1 MVETILGVHPCD
13 TGPTAA
19 EALAGLWPW
28 CAEQAAEPGTLL
40 NEAAKLAWLDWTGV
54 ALFGLGTHLG
64 RAVTRVAG
72 DPRQLVPQITAAG
85 VAEISR
91 LALVLGTAAHAAE
104 LDDTLPDSMIHA
116 GAPVI
121 AAALAVGLARRSP
134 LSELLGAIAFGYE
147 VAGRL
152 GRAVNAPPRLALHAR
167 GFHPTGV
174 VGALGAAAAAGAL
187 LGLESERL
195 ASALTLAASMGGGV
209 LEFITGGGAA
219 KALHAGKAAADGIIA
234 AALAAEGL
242 AGPRF
247 ALEGRDGFLRA
258 YGGDHKEVSALVQ
271 GPCLTTAAVVRTQRK
286 YYACCHHCQPSLQIL
301 SDLLAAG
308 KCCAENVAAIEAFV
322 PTMAYYQIALP
333 RETKYRPRSTLE
345 AQLSL
350 PYCLAARLVLGHL
363 EPSAFEPPHLTDS
376 RILELT
382 CRVHVEAQKELDGSF
397 SEGRMPAV
405 LRVRLT
411 SGEVLEASAGFETG
425 EFDPAAEKERLYHK
439 WNRLLKR
446 AMSETQA
453 RDLWG
458 TLEVE
463 PVVGFA
469 EALRLLRTT

>member
-1 MVETILGVHPCD
+1 MRETIFGVNPCD
-13 TGPTAA
+13 TGPTVAA
-19 EALAGLWPW
+19 ALAELWPW
-28 CAEQAAEPGTLL
+28 CAEQAGEPGTLL
-40 NEAAKLAWLDWTGV
+40 SEAAKLAWLDWTGV
-54 ALFGLGTHLG
+54 ALFGLGTYLG
-64 RAVTRVAG
+64 RAVARVAG
-72 DPRQLVPQITAAG
+72 DPRELVPQIRVAG
-85 VAEISR
+85 TAEISR

-121 AAALAVGLARRSP
+121 AAALAVGLARSAA
-134 LSELLGAIAFGYE
+134 LSELLGAVAFGYE

-152 GRAVNAPPRLALHAR
+152 GRALNAPPRLALHAR

-187 LGLESERL
+187 LGLESGRL

-209 LEFITGGGAA
+209 LEFITGGGAT
-219 KALHAGKAAADGIIA
+219 KALHAGKAAADGMIA

-258 YGGDHKEVSALVQ
+258 YGGRHKQVSALVQ
-271 GPCLTTAAVVRTQRK
+271 GPSLTTAAVVRTQRK
-286 YYACCHHCQPSLQIL
+286 YYACCHHCQPSLQAL

-308 KCCAENVAAIEAFV
+308 KCRADNVAALEAVV
-322 PTMAYYQIALP
+322 PTMAYYQVALP
-333 RETKYRPRSTLE
+333 RETKYRPRNTLE

-363 EPSAFEPPHLTDS
+363 EPSAFEPPHLTDP

-382 CRVHVEAQKELDGSF
+382 RRVHVEAHKDLDASF
-397 SEGRMPAV
+397 RQGQMPAV

-411 SGEVLEASAGFETG
+411 SGEVVEASAGFETG

-439 WNRLLKR
+439 WSRLLKR
-446 AMSETQA
+446 AISETQA
-453 RDLWG
+453 RELWG
-458 TLEVE
+458 RLEVD

-469 EALRLLRTT
+469 EALRLL